1 MTTHTPGPWY
11 AYSLMPKTAYE
22 GYRHGVANAKP
33 EGVTKDEDGVLHVDF
48 PDWNSTSEIIAK
60 TTDSERSRANAR
72 LIAAAP
78 DLLDFAAR
86 FEAAVGFLVAGLPT
100 NHAVAKDLIGL
111 RDLARAALSKA
122 KGGEA

>member
-1 MTTHTPGPWY
+1 MESTHTPGPWKVVFPNQRGPLGDWHKE
-11 AYSLMPKTAYE
+11 ASPWVETSKGTPPI
-22 GYRHGVANAKP
+22 RQN
-33 EGVTKDEDGVLHVDF
+33 VDHPGIF
-48 PDWNSTSEIIAK
+48 DA
-60 TTDSERSRANAR
+60 ERLANAR

-111 RDLARAALSKA
+111 RDTARAALSKA

>member
-1 MTTHTPGPWY
+1 MESTHTPGPWTFKLD
-11 AYSLMPKTAYE
+11 AHGRGIINANGCWIGTTWTKTDDD
-22 GYRHGVANAKP
+22 VA
-33 EGVTKDEDGVLHVDF
+33 VTYPAE
-48 PDWNSTSEIIAK
+48 
-60 TTDSERSRANAR
+60 ANAR

-111 RDLARAALSKA
+111 RDTARAALSKA